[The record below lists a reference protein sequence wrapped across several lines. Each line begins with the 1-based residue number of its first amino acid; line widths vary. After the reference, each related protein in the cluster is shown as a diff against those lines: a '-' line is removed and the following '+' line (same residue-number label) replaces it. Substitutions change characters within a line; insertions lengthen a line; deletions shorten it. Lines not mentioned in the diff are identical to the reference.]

1 MHTLADS
8 DVAAIVARSLQ
19 TLPLVGQRLLV
30 LVPDHTRTMRM
41 PLFFRLFCE
50 QLLGQV
56 AKLDFM
62 VALGTHP
69 PLDEESL
76 LRLFGITA
84 EERSTTYAEVGLLN
98 HDWQNPANLLHL
110 GDIPADEIAEL
121 SAGLL
126 RMPVPVRL
134 NRAVLDYDQLLVCGP
149 VFPHEVVGMSGGNK
163 YFFPGIAGPD
173 IIHITHWLGAL
184 ITSYTIIGTTTTP
197 VRQVIDRAAAL
208 IPRPRHAFC
217 CVISPAGIH
226 GLFFGPPEQ
235 AHLEAAAL
243 AAQTHIRYL
252 DRPYNRVLSVLP
264 TMYDELWVGSKG
276 MYKLEPIVADGGELI
291 IYAPHIRDFSATH
304 GQVIRQIGFH
314 VRDYFALRWDQFKH
328 LPWGV
333 IAHSTH
339 VRGIGTYDLA
349 SGTETPRIRVSLA
362 TGISEAECQAV
373 NLGYADYTSID
384 PAAWA
389 AEGDPDTLV
398 VQRAGEVLHRLRVSR

>member
-1 MHTLADS
+1 MQTLTDT
-8 DVAAIVARSLQ
+8 DVAAIVARSLRS
-19 TLPLVGQRLLV
+19 LPLDGKRLLV
-30 LVPDHTRTMRM
+30 LVPDHTRTMRV

-50 QLLGQV
+50 QLLGRV
-56 AKLDFM
+56 ARLDYM

-69 PLDEESL
+69 PLDDDSM

-84 EERSTTYAEVGLLN
+84 EERATTYAEVGLLN
-98 HDWQNPANLLHL
+98 HNWQDPANLVHL
-110 GDIPADEIAEL
+110 GDIPAAEIAEL
-121 SAGLL
+121 SGGLL
-126 RMPVPVRL
+126 RMDVPVRL
-134 NRAVLDYDQLLVCGP
+134 NRAVLDYDELLVCGP

-184 ITSYTIIGTTTTP
+184 ITSYTIIGTTMTP
-197 VRQVIDRAAAL
+197 VRQVIDQAAAL

-226 GLFFGPPEQ
+226 GLFFGTPEQ

-243 AAQTHIRYL
+243 AAQTHIRYVE
-252 DRPYNRVLSVLP
+252 RPYQRVLSVLP

-276 MYKLEPIVADGGELI
+276 MYKLEPVVADGGELI

-304 GQVIRQIGFH
+304 GHIIRQIGFH

-328 LPWGV
+328 VPWGV

-339 VRGIGTYDLA
+339 VRGIGHYDLA
-349 SGTETPRIRVSLA
+349 TGIESPRIRVTLA
-362 TGISEAECQAV
+362 TSMSEADCHAV
-373 NLGYADYTSID
+373 NLGYADPTTIA
-384 PAAWA
+384 PAEWA
-389 AEGDPDTLV
+389 ERGDPDTLV
-398 VQRAGEVLHRLRVSR
+398 VQRAGEILYRLK

>member
-1 MHTLADS
+1 MQTLS
-8 DVAAIVARSLQ
+8 DTDIEVIVARSLRS
-19 TLPLVGQRLLV
+19 LPLDGQRLLV
-30 LVPDHTRTMRM
+30 LVPDHTRTMRV

-50 QLLGQV
+50 QLLGRV
-56 AKLDFM
+56 ARLDFM

-69 PLDEESL
+69 PLDDDSMQ
-76 LRLFGITA
+76 RLFGITA
-84 EERSTTYAEVGLLN
+84 EERATTYAEVGLLN
-98 HDWQNPANLLHL
+98 HNWQDPANLVHL
-110 GDIPADEIAEL
+110 GDIPAAEIAEL
-121 SAGLL
+121 SGGLL
-126 RMPVPVRL
+126 RMDVPVRL

-226 GLFFGPPEQ
+226 GLFFGTPEQ

-243 AAQTHIRYL
+243 AAQTHIRYVE
-252 DRPYNRVLSVLP
+252 RPYQRVLSVLP

-276 MYKLEPIVADGGELI
+276 MYKLEPVVADGGELI
-291 IYAPHIRDFSATH
+291 IYAPHIHDFSATH
-304 GQVIRQIGFH
+304 GHIIRQIGFH

-339 VRGIGTYDLA
+339 VRGIGHYDPA
-349 SGTETPRIRVSLA
+349 TAIETPRIRVTLA
-362 TGISEAECQAV
+362 TSISEAECYAV
-373 NLGYADYTSID
+373 NLGYADPHTIA
-384 PAAWA
+384 PAEWA
-389 AEGDPDTLV
+389 ERGDSDTLV
-398 VQRAGEVLHRLRVSR
+398 VQRAGEILYRLK